1 MPTTS
6 FLTGLIIPLNLCLT
20 LVAIGV
26 VIAFFRWRKTGV
38 TFIIVGAAW
47 LFAWTLP
54 ITSLWI
60 GGYLEHMYPHPIPSA
75 LPTADV
81 IVVLGGNTANA
92 RDNWFEPYDRHNST
106 TRVDTAAELYLA
118 HRAPKV
124 LLSGGALEGDV
135 SEARGMAH
143 AIRQLG
149 VPEDALILENSS
161 RSTYENAA
169 RTKELLNSRD
179 LHQVLLVTS
188 ALHMPRAVATF
199 HKQQVE
205 VTAASVP
212 PQIMLPPDGSVSPW
226 LPNARALEASRS
238 IIKEYAAFVLYRVRG
253 WV

>member
-20 LVAIGV
+20 LMAIGAVVAI
-26 VIAFFRWRKTGV
+26 FRWRKTAV
-38 TFIIVGAAW
+38 AFVLVGAGW
-47 LFAWTLP
+47 LIAWTLP
-54 ITSLWI
+54 ITSLWV
-60 GGYLEHMYPHPIPSA
+60 GGYLEHMYPHPPPSD

-106 TRVDTAAELYLA
+106 TRVDTAAELYAA

-169 RTKELLNSRD
+169 RTKEQLNARD
-179 LHQVLLVTS
+179 VHRVLLVTS

-199 HKQQVE
+199 RKQQVD
-205 VTAASVP
+205 VIAASVP
-212 PQIMLPPDGSVSPW
+212 PQITLPPDGSVSPW
-226 LPNARALEASRS
+226 LPNERALEASRS
-238 IIKEYAAFVLYRVRG
+238 IVKEYAALVLYWVRG